1 MYFQYEISRM
11 QKEDIDQSIEIWL
24 NQYNR
29 YCNNSEFPAYW
40 RNKTSELQ
48 SFLEKK
54 VENRCAIVAKLNNSI
69 AGFLGYDIFPF
80 NGEKS
85 VFCPAIAH
93 SAVEEYKESVYL
105 ALYKYISQEWVD
117 NNIFNHMWIIFFNDT
132 ELRNILFDLG
142 YGSYVIDAF
151 GSLNIRSK
159 NDCKYVIRKATIDD
173 IDSLY
178 ELVEDSLGYYR
189 SAPLFLKRD
198 RMSKED
204 IIEIVSNN
212 NVFLAFDNDTLIG
225 FINLSTSKSNNV
237 IDMSV
242 NNCGLID
249 EIGAYIKPEYRS
261 KGIGRELLIRVG
273 ECCRENNISCVHVDF
288 ETANLYG
295 NKFWRKYFSP
305 MLLSMRRT
313 INKNINDK

>member
-1 MYFQYEISRM
+1 MNFQYEISRM
-11 QKEDIDQSIEIWL
+11 QKDDIDQSIEIWL
-24 NQYNR
+24 NQYNL
-29 YCNNSEFPAYW
+29 YCSGSEFPEYW
-40 RNKTSELQ
+40 RTKTVELQ

-54 VENRCAIVAKLNNSI
+54 VESKSAIVAKSNNSI

-93 SAVEEYKESVYL
+93 SAIEENKESVYL
-105 ALYKYISQEWVD
+105 TLYKYISQEWVND
-117 NNIFNHMWIIFFNDT
+117 NIFNHMWIIFFNDT
-132 ELRNILFDLG
+132 ELRNILFDLE

-151 GSLNIRSK
+151 SSLNIRSS
-159 NDCKYVIRKATIDD
+159 NESKYIVRKASIED
-173 IDSLY
+173 IDPLY
-178 ELVEDSLGYYR
+178 ELVEDSLEYYR
-189 SAPLFLKRD
+189 SAPLFLRRD

-212 NVFLAFDNDTLIG
+212 NAFLAFDNDSLIG
-225 FINLSTSKSNNV
+225 FINLSISKSNNV

-249 EIGAYIKPEYRS
+249 EIGAYIRPEYRG
-261 KGIGRELLIRVG
+261 KGIGRELLIRVS
-273 ECCRENNISCVHVDF
+273 ECCRGNNISCVHVDF

-313 INKNINDK
+313 INKNINDI